1 MARLDLSQMFEIY
14 EVREMLEGLCA
25 RRAVQNTRPESWQ
38 DLVVLFGR
46 PMERHVKN
54 GEFEDYIAKLEL
66 LRRRTIEAAGNRV
79 LADMLDS
86 INDKTREI
94 MRRIIILPGRAAEGL
109 RQHRVVLAAMRKGD
123 ATLAEKLKRENIR
136 SSREFLER
144 YQGFI
149 L

>member
-1 MARLDLSQMFEIY
+1 
-14 EVREMLEGLCA
+14 
-25 RRAVQNTRPESWQ
+25 
-38 DLVVLFGR
+38 
-46 PMERHVKN
+46 
-54 GEFEDYIAKLEL
+54 
-66 LRRRTIEAAGNRV
+66 
-79 LADMLDS
+79 MLDS

-109 RQHRVVLAAMRKGD
+109 KQHRAVLAAMRKGD
-123 ATLAEKLKRENIR
+123 AAMAEKLKRENIR